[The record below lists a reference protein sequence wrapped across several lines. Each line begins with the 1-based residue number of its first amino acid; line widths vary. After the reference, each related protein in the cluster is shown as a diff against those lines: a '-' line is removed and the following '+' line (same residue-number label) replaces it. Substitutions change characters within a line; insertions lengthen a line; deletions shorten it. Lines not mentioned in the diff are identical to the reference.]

1 MTMETFWTIFIKII
15 TLWLVTFSMASAN
28 DYYSTNALQ
37 LTARQ
42 PQSHQLECDYRL
54 IRGMPVNRVEAKLAN
69 LVLPLLNN
77 TPYPFAEA
85 QSAILFL
92 IDISNPQRQA
102 VILKNIQQIKQL
114 LDKTGDHHQ
123 LGLASFATEFK
134 VLAPLGS
141 APAEVVTA
149 VESLRATGQATELYR
164 HSLAAIRL
172 LAESSAQRK
181 ALFLLSDGEA
191 EDRAYHHTDVVQAAN
206 EAKVVIYGLGYAMS
220 VSQSIHLQTLRR
232 LSEETGGV
240 FVQAGADF
248 ALPEAFLQS
257 PFSAFDSGGRVRFDL
272 APAVNAGLTGDQQVQ
287 LTWQTETEP
296 LSLEVAVT
304 LTAVTQRGVQPV
316 VPVRSNS
323 PETSP
328 SKRWWWLSLIPVAL
342 LLLLVVVLK
351 GRKKPYLEVVD
362 EVDDKKSRYSLI
374 MSTVRIGR
382 HSDNDLCLNNSSV
395 SRHHAVVRR
404 QNDGSFVLMDLGAK
418 NGVYVNGDKQETVNL
433 VNGDLIELGEAQ
445 LRFVSR

>member
-1 MTMETFWTIFIKII
+1 METFSIILLKII
-15 TLWLVTFSMASAN
+15 TLWLVTLSLASATN
-28 DYYSTNALQ
+28 YYSTNALQ

-42 PQSHQLECDYRL
+42 PQPNQLECDYRL
-54 IRGMPVNRVEAKLAN
+54 IRAMPVNSVEAKLGN

-92 IDISNPQRQA
+92 IDISNPQRER
-102 VILKNIQQIKQL
+102 VITKNIQQIKQL
-114 LDKTGDHHQ
+114 LDKGRDHHQ
-123 LGLASFATEFK
+123 LGLARFATEFK

-141 APAEVVTA
+141 ALAEVVA
-149 VESLRATGQATELYR
+149 AAESLRATGQATELYR

-172 LAESSAQRK
+172 LAESPAQRK

-191 EDRAYHHTDVVQAAN
+191 EDRAYYHADVVQAAN

-232 LSEETGGV
+232 LSEETGGL
-240 FVQAGADF
+240 FIPAGQDF
-248 ALPEAFLQS
+248 ALPEDFLQS
-257 PFSAFDSGGRVRFDL
+257 PFSAFDSGGRVMFDL
-272 APAVNAGLTGDQQVQ
+272 AAAVGAGLSGHQQVQ

-304 LTAVTQRGVQPV
+304 LTAATQRGDSV
-316 VPVRSNS
+316 VPVISNS

-342 LLLLVVVLK
+342 LLLLVVMLK
-351 GRKKPYLEVVD
+351 GSKKAYLEF
-362 EVDDKKSRYSLI
+362 VDDKKSRYVLI

-382 HSDNDLCLNNSSV
+382 HSDNDLCLTNSSV
-395 SRHHAVVRR
+395 SRYHAVIRR
-404 QNDGSFVLMDLGAK
+404 QSDDSFVLMDLDAR
-418 NGVYVNGDKQETVNL
+418 NGVYVNANKEETVTLANE
-433 VNGDLIELGEAQ
+433 DLIELGEVQ
-445 LRFVSR
+445 LRFISR